1 MNDNPEPK
9 GEFVSPDSSTAHSRA
24 VSVDDTGVRRKLADG
39 SEERVDWDDLA
50 AVVVRVI
57 PEGLSDED
65 VFLMLAAADGTGTAV
80 PSGDPAAD
88 ALIERLQTLPGF
100 DHETFVE
107 AMTTDADQAYV
118 VWKAG
123 EATA

>member
-50 AVVVRVI
+50 
-57 PEGLSDED
+57 S
-65 VFLMLAAADGTGTAV
+65 
-80 PSGDPAAD
+80 
-88 ALIERLQTLPGF
+88 TLR
-100 DHETFVE
+100 
-107 AMTTDADQAYV
+107 
-118 VWKAG
+118 
-123 EATA
+123 

>member
-1 MNDNPEPK
+1 MLLAPE
-9 GEFVSPDSSTAHSRA
+9 SSSAQSRS
-24 VSVDDTGVRRKLADG
+24 VSVDDTGVRRVLADG
-39 SEERVDWDDLA
+39 TEESVTWSDLS

-57 PEGLSDED
+57 PEGPWRED
-65 VFLMLAAADGTGTAV
+65 VFLMLAGSDGTGTAV

-100 DHETFVE
+100 DHDTFVE

-118 VWKAG
+118 VWRAN
-123 EATA
+123 

>member
-1 MNDNPEPK
+1 MA
-9 GEFVSPDSSTAHSRA
+9 PDSSSAQSRS
-24 VSVDDTGVRRKLADG
+24 VSVDDSGVRRVLADG
-39 SEERVDWDDLA
+39 TEESVTWSDLS

-57 PEGLSDED
+57 PESPWQED
-65 VFLMLAAADGTGTAV
+65 VFLMLAGSDGTGTAV

-100 DHETFVE
+100 DHDTFVE

-118 VWKAG
+118 VWRAN
-123 EATA
+123 

>member
-1 MNDNPEPK
+1 MDAKPTPREMSLP
-9 GEFVSPDSSTAHSRA
+9 PDSSSAHSRSI
-24 VSVDDTGVRRKLADG
+24 SVDDAGVRRLLADG
-39 SEERVDWDDLA
+39 SEESIAWSDLA

-57 PEGLSDED
+57 PEGPWKED

-100 DHETFVE
+100 DHDLFVE
-107 AMTTDADQAYV
+107 AMTTDADKAYV
-118 VWKAG
+118 VWKAS
-123 EATA
+123 